1 MSARNWASNGVLYQP
16 VCGLDAGGGGGPPE
30 SVPPPAG
37 PEVEE
42 LVDARV
48 REMAYDAA

>member
-1 MSARNWASNGVLYQP
+1 MRVGV
-16 VCGLDAGGGGGPPE
+16 AGRLGRSHHPRGRVDVLCHLVHVIDGGDT
-30 SVPPPAG
+30 G